1 MERRIIKSSVD
12 SDYDE
17 SEQKLIKFVEEKLE
31 LMENHLLF
39 KGDRCPSLY
48 ELNLALANY
57 EHILLSL
64 TAMYQTARWK
74 AMKTKDAFD
83 EWFALK
89 FITIRDEVN
98 PKNSPASKYY
108 SSKEIEY
115 MVIANNKDEY
125 SKFRSAMALAD
136 HEKSTISRMIE
147 GWKGYQF
154 ILQQLSKNSIAEME
168 AAMRSKDIET

>member
-1 MERRIIKSSVD
+1 
-12 SDYDE
+12 
-17 SEQKLIKFVEEKLE
+17 
-31 LMENHLLF
+31 
-39 KGDRCPSLY
+39 
-48 ELNLALANY
+48 
-57 EHILLSL
+57 
-64 TAMYQTARWK
+64 
-74 AMKTKDAFD
+74 MKTKDAFK

-115 MVIANNKDEY
+115 MVIANNKEEY

-168 AAMRSKDIET
+168 AAVRSKDVEM